1 MINTKEFYDYL
12 ISNALDFFT
21 GVPDSLLADICSCIR
36 KHSPE
41 NRNIIAANEGNAV
54 GIACG
59 YHIATGHVGV
69 VYMQNSGEGN
79 AVNPLLSIAD
89 EEVYSIPLL
98 LMIGWRGEPGTK
110 DEPQHKKQ
118 GKVTL
123 ALLDAMGIEYEI
135 LQDDY
140 RPQIDRAVRYMKACS
155 KPFAIVVRKGTFSPF
170 KTEPARTDYP
180 LSREDALKFVLD
192 CIPEEDFIV
201 STTGKTSREIFE
213 IREARGQSHA
223 GDFLTVGGMGH
234 TSSIAL
240 GMSLGTGR
248 NVYCI
253 DGDGSFIMHMGSFG
267 VTADK
272 AGANFKYI
280 LNNNG
285 AHESVGGQPTVG
297 FKIDTPA
304 VLRAVGFQH
313 VMTAETPEEITAA
326 MEQLARVRLGALIIY
341 THQGSR
347 DDLGRP
353 TVSPADN
360 KKAMMQRFSGADKIN
375 DKD

>member
-1 MINTKEFYDYL
+1 MIDTKEFYDCL
-12 ISNALDFFT
+12 VSNNMDFFT
-21 GVPDSLLADICSCIR
+21 GVPDSLLANICACI
-36 KHSPE
+36 KENSPAD
-41 NRNIIAANEGNAV
+41 RNIIAANEGNAV

-59 YHIATGHVGV
+59 YHIATGRLGV

-89 EEVYSIPLL
+89 EDVYSIPLL

-123 ALLDAMGIEYEI
+123 ALLKAMGIEYEI

-140 RPQIDRAVRYMKACS
+140 KPQIDRAVKFMRENS
-155 KPFAIVVRKGTFSPF
+155 KPFAIVVRKGIFSPY
-170 KTEPARTDYP
+170 KAAVEKTDYP
-180 LSREDALKFVLD
+180 LSREAALEYVLD
-192 CIPEEDFIV
+192 CIPSEDFIV

-213 IREARGQSHA
+213 IREARGQSHS

-240 GMSLGTGR
+240 GMSLGTDR

-253 DGDGSFIMHMGSFG
+253 DGDGSFIMHMGSFAIN
-267 VTADK
+267 ADK

-297 FKIDTPA
+297 LKIDVPA
-304 VLRAVGFQH
+304 VLKAVGFQH
-313 VMTAETPEEITAA
+313 IMTATTPEEIAA
-326 MEQLARVRLGALIIY
+326 GMEQLAKVKLGALILY

-353 TVSPADN
+353 TVSPVDN
-360 KKAMMQRFSGADKIN
+360 KKAMMDKFN
-375 DKD
+375 VNG

>member
-12 ISNALDFFT
+12 IKNGMDFFT
-21 GVPDSLLADICSCIR
+21 GVPDSLLANICACI
-36 KHSPE
+36 KENTPE
-41 NRNIIAANEGNAV
+41 KYNIIAANEGNAV

-59 YHIATGHVGV
+59 YHIATGKYGV

-89 EEVYSIPLL
+89 EEVYSIPML

-123 ALLDAMGIEYEI
+123 ALLEAMGIEYAI
-135 LQDDY
+135 LDDDY
-140 RPQIDRAVRYMKACS
+140 IPQIDAAAEYMKTHS
-155 KPFAIVVRKGTFSPF
+155 KPYAIVVRKGMFDEY
-170 KTEPARTDYP
+170 KAKKDVNNYP
-180 LSREDALKFVLD
+180 MTREQALECVLD
-192 CIPEEDFIV
+192 KINENDFIV

-240 GMSLGTGR
+240 GMSLGTDK

-253 DGDGSFIMHMGSFG
+253 DGDGSFIMHMGAFA

-272 AGANFKYI
+272 AGENFKYI

-297 FKIDTPA
+297 LKIDVA
-304 VLRAVGFQH
+304 AILKAVGFRN
-313 VMTAETPEEITAA
+313 VYTAETPEEIAEG
-326 MEQLARVRLGALIIY
+326 MEKLANEKLSALIIN

-347 DDLGRP
+347 GNLGRP
-353 TVSPADN
+353 TISPSEN
-360 KKAMMQRFSGADKIN
+360 KENMMKKFGSK
-375 DKD
+375 

>member
-1 MINTKEFYDYL
+1 MINTKEFYDTL
-12 ISNALDFFT
+12 LASHMDFFT
-21 GVPDSLLADICSCIR
+21 GVPDSLLANICACI
-36 KHSPE
+36 KEHTPPQK
-41 NRNIIAANEGNAV
+41 NIIAANEGNAV

-59 YHIATGHVGV
+59 YHIATGHYGV

-89 EEVYSIPLL
+89 EEVYAIPML

-123 ALLDAMGIEYEI
+123 ALLEAMGIAYEI
-135 LQDDY
+135 LEDNY
-140 RPQIDRAVRYMKACS
+140 VPQIDRAVAYMKENS
-155 KPFAIVVRKGTFSPF
+155 KPFALVVRKGTFSPYKVAKEENGF
-170 KTEPARTDYP
+170 P
-180 LSREDALKFVLD
+180 LSREEALG
-192 CIPEEDFIV
+192 CILNHIGEDDFIV

-213 IREARGQSHA
+213 LREARGQSHA

-240 GMSLGTGR
+240 GMSLGTDR

-253 DGDGSFIMHMGSFG
+253 DGDGSFIMHMGAFA
-267 VTADK
+267 VNADK

-297 FKIDTPA
+297 LKIDVA
-304 VLRAVGFQH
+304 AILKAVGFQH
-313 VMTAETPEEITAA
+313 IRTAQTEEEIDAA
-326 MEQLARVRLGALIIY
+326 MEELAQVRLGALIVN

-353 TVSPADN
+353 TVSPKDN
-360 KKAMMQRFSGADKIN
+360 KENMMKKFGSK
-375 DKD
+375 

>member
-1 MINTKEFYDYL
+1 MINTKEFYHTL
-12 ISNALDFFT
+12 LENNMDFFT
-21 GVPDSLLADICSCIR
+21 GVPDSLLKDLCACIT
-36 KHSPE
+36 E
-41 NRNIIAANEGNAV
+41 NTPAQKNIIAANEGNAV

-59 YHIATGHVGV
+59 YHIATGHYGV

-89 EEVYSIPLL
+89 EEVYAIPMLL
-98 LMIGWRGEPGTK
+98 VIGWRGEPGTK

-123 ALLDAMGIEYEI
+123 GLLEAMGIEYAV
-135 LQDDY
+135 LADDY
-140 RPQIDRAVRYMKACS
+140 RPQLDAAIAYMKETN
-155 KPFAIVVRKGTFSPF
+155 KPYALVVRKGTFSEY
-170 KTEPARTDYP
+170 KIQKKIVDLP
-180 LSREDALKFVLD
+180 LTRERALECVLND
-192 CIPEEDFIV
+192 ISGEDFIV

-240 GMSLGTGR
+240 GMSLGTER

-253 DGDGSFIMHMGSFG
+253 DGDGSFIMHMGSFA

-297 FKIDTPA
+297 FKIDVA
-304 VLRAVGFQH
+304 VILKAVGFRK
-313 VMTAETPEEITAA
+313 VYVARTEAEIHAA
-326 MEQLARVRLGALIIY
+326 MQALAGEKLAALIIN
-341 THQGSR
+341 TRQGSR

-353 TVSPADN
+353 TLSPKEN
-360 KKAMMQRFSGADKIN
+360 KEAMMAKFGVKE
-375 DKD
+375 

>member
-1 MINTKEFYDYL
+1 MIDTKAFYDTL
-12 ISNALDFFT
+12 IEQEMDFFT
-21 GVPDSLLADICSCIR
+21 GVPDSLLANFCACV
-36 KHSPE
+36 KENSPAS
-41 NRNIIAANEGNAV
+41 RAIIAANEGNAV

-59 YHIATGHVGV
+59 YHIATGKTGV

-89 EEVYSIPLL
+89 EDVYSIPLL
-98 LMIGWRGEPGTK
+98 LLIGWRGEPGVK

-123 ALLDAMGIEYEI
+123 ALLEAMGIAFEI
-135 LQDDY
+135 LEDNY
-140 RPQIDRAVRYMKACS
+140 KPQIERAARYMKEKS
-155 KPFAIVVRKGTFSPF
+155 RPFALVVRKGAFSPYRI
-170 KTEPARTDYP
+170 TPEAADYP
-180 LSREDALKFVLD
+180 LSREEALECVLD
-192 CIPEEDFIV
+192 AIPEEDFIV

-213 IREARGQSHA
+213 IREARGQAHS

-234 TSSIAL
+234 TSSIVL

-253 DGDGSFIMHMGSFG
+253 DGDGSFLMHMGSFA
-267 VTADK
+267 VTADN

-297 FKIDTPA
+297 FRIDIPA
-304 VLRAVGFQH
+304 VLRALGFRE
-313 VMTAETPEEITAA
+313 VMTASTREEIAAA
-326 MEQLARVRLGALIIY
+326 MERLADVRLGALVIC

-347 DDLGRP
+347 DNLGRP
-353 TVSPADN
+353 TISPVDN
-360 KKAMMQRFSGADKIN
+360 KKAMMARFSAAEKQK

>member
-1 MINTKEFYDYL
+1 MINTKEFYDTL
-12 ISNALDFFT
+12 LQNDMDFFT
-21 GVPDSLLADICSCIR
+21 GVPDSLLANLCACITENTPAR
-36 KHSPE
+36 K
-41 NRNIIAANEGNAV
+41 NIIAANEGNAV

-59 YHIATGHVGV
+59 YHIATGHYGV

-89 EEVYSIPLL
+89 EEVYAIPMLL
-98 LMIGWRGEPGTK
+98 IIGWRGEPDTK

-123 ALLDAMGIEYEI
+123 ALLEAMGIEYAV
-135 LQDDY
+135 LQEDY
-140 RPQIDRAVRYMKACS
+140 RPQLDAAIAYMKDKS
-155 KPFAIVVRKGTFSPF
+155 KPYALVVRKGTFSDYKAP
-170 KTEPARTDYP
+170 KTAADLP
-180 LSREDALKFVLD
+180 LTRERALECVLD
-192 CIPEEDFIV
+192 NIGAADFIV

-240 GMSLGTGR
+240 GMSLGTDK

-253 DGDGSFIMHMGSFG
+253 DGDGSFIMHMGSFA

-297 FKIDTPA
+297 FKIDVA
-304 VLRAVGFQH
+304 AILKAVGFRKVYIAQTEDEIH
-313 VMTAETPEEITAA
+313 TAMQALAGERLAA
-326 MEQLARVRLGALIIY
+326 LVINTR
-341 THQGSR
+341 QGSR
-347 DDLGRP
+347 SDLGRP
-353 TVSPADN
+353 TVSPREN
-360 KKAMMQRFSGADKIN
+360 KEAMMKKLGLGENI
-375 DKD
+375 

>member
-1 MINTKEFYDYL
+1 MINTKEFYD
-12 ISNALDFFT
+12 ALLQRKMDFFA
-21 GVPDSLLADICSCIR
+21 GVPDSLLANLCACI
-36 KHSPE
+36 KE
-41 NRNIIAANEGNAV
+41 NAPSDKNIIAANEGNAV

-59 YHIATGHVGV
+59 YHIATGRYGV

-79 AVNPLLSIAD
+79 TVNPLLSIAD
-89 EEVYSIPLL
+89 EEVYGIPMLL
-98 LMIGWRGEPGTK
+98 VIGWRGEPRTK

-123 ALLDAMGIEYEI
+123 ALLEAMGIAYEI

-140 RPQIDRAVRYMKACS
+140 APQIDRAVTYMKENG
-155 KPFAIVVRKGTFSPF
+155 KPYAIVVRKGAFSEYKIAKENNDF
-170 KTEPARTDYP
+170 P
-180 LSREDALKFVLD
+180 LSREQALACVLD
-192 CIPEEDFIV
+192 EIGEDDFIV

-213 IREARGQSHA
+213 LRESRGQSHA

-240 GMSLGTGR
+240 GMSLGTDK

-253 DGDGSFIMHMGSFG
+253 DGDGSFIMHMGAFA
-267 VTADK
+267 VNADK

-297 FKIDTPA
+297 LKIDIA
-304 VLRAVGFQH
+304 AILKAVGFQH
-313 VMTAETPEEITAA
+313 IWTAETEEQIKAA
-326 MEQLARVRLGALIIY
+326 MKQLANVKLGALIIH

-347 DDLGRP
+347 EDLGRP
-353 TVSPADN
+353 TVSPKEN
-360 KKAMMQRFSGADKIN
+360 KENMMKKFGSK
-375 DKD
+375 

>member
-1 MINTKEFYDYL
+1 MIQTKEFYDYL
-12 ISNALDFFT
+12 LSRDIDLFA
-21 GVPDSLLADICSCIR
+21 GVPDSLLANLCACI
-36 KHSPE
+36 KENTPE
-41 NRNIIAANEGNAV
+41 SRNIITANEGNAV

-59 YHIATGHVGV
+59 YHIATGKIGA

-89 EEVYSIPLL
+89 EDVYSIPMLL
-98 LMIGWRGEPGTK
+98 IIGWRGEPGTK

-123 ALLDAMGIEYEI
+123 ALLEAMGIEYLI
-135 LQDDY
+135 LEDNYQ
-140 RPQIDRAVRYMKACS
+140 PQIDQAVAFMRS
-155 KPFAIVVRKGTFSPF
+155 HNKPFAIVVRKGAFSPY
-170 KTEPARTDYP
+170 KTEAEKADYP
-180 LSREDALKFVLD
+180 LSREQALECVLD

-240 GMSLGTGR
+240 GMSLGTDR

-253 DGDGSFIMHMGSFG
+253 DGDGSFLMHMGSFA

-272 AGANFKYI
+272 AGVNFKYI

-297 FKIDTPA
+297 FKIDIPA
-304 VLRAVGFQH
+304 VLKAVGFRH
-313 VMTAETPEEITAA
+313 VMTAETPEEIAA
-326 MEQLARVRLGALIIY
+326 CMKELASVKLGALVIR

-347 DDLGRP
+347 ENLGRP
-353 TVSPADN
+353 TVSPVDN
-360 KKAMMQRFSGADKIN
+360 KKAMMKKFTEKPDSKE
-375 DKD
+375 

>member
-1 MINTKEFYDYL
+1 MINTKEFYD
-12 ISNALDFFT
+12 ALLLRHMDFFA
-21 GVPDSLLADICSCIR
+21 GVPDSLLANLCACI
-36 KHSPE
+36 KE
-41 NRNIIAANEGNAV
+41 NAPSDKNIIAANEGNAV
-54 GIACG
+54 GIVCG
-59 YHIATGHVGV
+59 YHIATGRYGV

-89 EEVYSIPLL
+89 EEVYGIPLL
-98 LMIGWRGEPGTK
+98 LVIGWRGEPGTK

-140 RPQIDRAVRYMKACS
+140 VPQLDRAVTYMRDNS
-155 KPFAIVVRKGTFSPF
+155 QPFALVVRKGTFSEY
-170 KTEPARTDYP
+170 KATKEDNGYP
-180 LSREDALKFVLD
+180 LSREEALACVMD
-192 CIPEEDFIV
+192 NIGEDDFIV

-213 IREARGQSHA
+213 LREARGQGHA

-240 GMSLGTGR
+240 GMSLGTDK

-253 DGDGSFIMHMGSFG
+253 DGDGSFLMHMGAF
-267 VTADK
+267 AINANK

-297 FKIDTPA
+297 LKIDVA
-304 VLRAVGFQH
+304 AILRAVGFQH
-313 VMTAETPEEITAA
+313 IRTAETPEQINAA
-326 MEQLARVRLGALIIY
+326 MLELADVKLGALILY

-347 DDLGRP
+347 EDLGRP
-353 TVSPADN
+353 TVSPKEN
-360 KKAMMQRFSGADKIN
+360 KENMMKKFGVKE
-375 DKD
+375 

>member
-1 MINTKEFYDYL
+1 MIDTRAFYDCL
-12 ISNALDFFT
+12 ISHNMDFFT
-21 GVPDSLLADICSCIR
+21 GVPDSLLANFCACVKQNAPD
-36 KHSPE
+36 

-59 YHIATGHVGV
+59 YHIATGKYGV

-98 LMIGWRGEPGTK
+98 LLIGWRGEPGTK

-123 ALLDAMGIEYEI
+123 ALLEAMGIAYEI
-135 LQDDY
+135 LEDDY
-140 RPQIDRAVRYMKACS
+140 MPQISRAVEYMRTYS
-155 KPFAIVVRKGTFSPF
+155 KPYAIVVRKGTFSDY
-170 KTEPARTDYP
+170 KISKESADYP
-180 LSREDALKFVLD
+180 LSREQALECVLS
-192 CIPEEDFIV
+192 CIPEQDFIV

-213 IREARGQSHA
+213 IREARGQSHS

-240 GMSLGTGR
+240 GMSLGTER

-253 DGDGSFIMHMGSFG
+253 DGDGSFIMHMGAFAIN
-267 VTADK
+267 ADK

-297 FKIDTPA
+297 FKIDIPA
-304 VLRAVGFQH
+304 VLRAVGFEH
-313 VMTAETPEEITAA
+313 IFTAQTPEEITAA
-326 MEQLARVRLGALIIY
+326 MQQLADVRLGALILY

-347 DDLGRP
+347 EDLGRP
-353 TVSPADN
+353 TVSPIDN
-360 KKAMMQRFSGADKIN
+360 KKAMMEKFV
-375 DKD
+375 

>member
-1 MINTKEFYDYL
+1 MIDTKAFYDCL
-12 ISNALDFFT
+12 LEKQMDFFT
-21 GVPDSLLADICSCIR
+21 GVPDSLLANLCACI
-36 KHSPE
+36 KEHTPVS
-41 NRNIIAANEGNAV
+41 RNIIAANEGNAV

-59 YHIATGHVGV
+59 YHVATGRYGV

-89 EEVYSIPLL
+89 GEVYGIPMLL
-98 LMIGWRGEPGTK
+98 IIGWRGEPGTK

-123 ALLDAMGIEYEI
+123 ALLEAMGIPYEI
-135 LQDDY
+135 LEDDY
-140 RPQIDRAVRYMKACS
+140 LPQLDRALQYMKQESQPYAL
-155 KPFAIVVRKGTFSPF
+155 VVRKGTFSEYAVQ
-170 KTEPARTDYP
+170 KEKADYP
-180 LSREDALKFVLD
+180 LTREMALACLLD
-192 CIPEEDFIV
+192 EIAPEDLIV

-240 GMSLGTGR
+240 GMSLGTDR

-253 DGDGSFIMHMGSFG
+253 DGDGSFIMHMGSFAIN
-267 VTADK
+267 ADK

-297 FKIDTPA
+297 FRIDPAA
-304 VLRAVGFQH
+304 VLKAVGFRKVYVAQTEDEIREA
-313 VMTAETPEEITAA
+313 MRALADET
-326 MEQLARVRLGALIIY
+326 LAALIIN
-341 THQGSR
+341 TRQGSR
-347 DDLGRP
+347 ADLGRP
-353 TVSPADN
+353 TVSPGEN
-360 KKAMMQRFSGADKIN
+360 KVAMMKKIGSR
-375 DKD
+375 

>member
-1 MINTKEFYDYL
+1 MIDTLEFYQYL
-12 ISNALDFFT
+12 LEKNMDFFT
-21 GVPDSLLADICSCIR
+21 GVPDSLLANFCACI
-36 KHSPE
+36 KENSPA
-41 NRNIIAANEGNAV
+41 NRCITAANEGNAV

-59 YHIATGHVGV
+59 YHIATGRYGV

-89 EEVYSIPLL
+89 EDVYSIPML

-123 ALLDAMGIEYEI
+123 DLLRAMGIEYEI
-135 LQDDY
+135 LADDY
-140 RPQIDRAVRYMKACS
+140 RPQIDRAAEYMTRFN
-155 KPFAIVVRKGTFSPF
+155 KPFAIVVRKGSFSPY
-170 KTEPARTDYP
+170 KIEPEKSAYP
-180 LSREDALKFVLD
+180 LSREEALESILD

-213 IREARGQSHA
+213 IREARGQSHS

-240 GMSLGTGR
+240 GMSLGTER

-253 DGDGSFIMHMGSFG
+253 DGDGSFLMHMGSFA
-267 VTADK
+267 VNADN

-280 LNNNG
+280 VNNNG

-297 FKIDTPA
+297 FRIDMPA
-304 VLRAVGFQH
+304 VLKAVGFQC
-313 VMTAETPEEITAA
+313 VITAQTSEEIADA
-326 MEQLARVRLGALIIY
+326 MEKLKHVKLGALVIY

-347 DDLGRP
+347 ENLGRP
-353 TVSPADN
+353 TVSPVDN
-360 KKAMMQRFSGADKIN
+360 KKAMMNKFQN
-375 DKD
+375 Q

>member
-1 MINTKEFYDYL
+1 MIDTKEFYD
-12 ISNALDFFT
+12 ALLLRQMDFFA
-21 GVPDSLLADICSCIR
+21 GVPDSLLANLCACI
-36 KHSPE
+36 KE
-41 NRNIIAANEGNAV
+41 NAPSDKNIIAANEGNAV
-54 GIACG
+54 GIVCG
-59 YHIATGHVGV
+59 YHIATGRYGV

-89 EEVYSIPLL
+89 EEVYGIPLL
-98 LMIGWRGEPGTK
+98 LVIGWRGEPGVK

-123 ALLDAMGIEYEI
+123 ALLEAMGIAYEV

-140 RPQIDRAVRYMKACS
+140 APQLDRAVTYMRDKS
-155 KPFAIVVRKGTFSPF
+155 RPFAIVVRKGTFSPCSTA
-170 KTEPARTDYP
+170 TEDNGYP
-180 LSREDALKFVLD
+180 LSREEALACVLD
-192 CIPEEDFIV
+192 NIGEDDFVV

-213 IREARGQSHA
+213 LREARGQSHA

-240 GMSLGTGR
+240 GMSLGTDK

-253 DGDGSFIMHMGSFG
+253 DGDGSFLMHMGAFAVS
-267 VTADK
+267 ADK

-280 LNNNG
+280 LNDNG

-297 FKIDTPA
+297 LKIDVSA
-304 VLRAVGFQH
+304 ILRAVGFRH
-313 VMTAETPEEITAA
+313 IRTAETPEQITEA
-326 MEQLARVRLGALIIY
+326 MRELADVPLGALILY

-347 DDLGRP
+347 EDLGRP
-353 TVSPADN
+353 TVSPAEN
-360 KKAMMQRFSGADKIN
+360 KQAMMKKFGVKE
-375 DKD
+375 